1 MGIVGQHLDG
11 MKSLLVVL
19 LHLSLTLAA
28 APDLLVY
35 GLGDRVKLNPAT
47 TASPSSAGRPPSSS
61 AGRLSEDS
69 SNDLRWWIND
79 GWKPATQRPLSES
92 LLNLPM
98 QKRSAEPRESFGDG
112 YFNFN

>member
-1 MGIVGQHLDG
+1 M
-11 MKSLLVVL
+11 VL
-19 LHLSLTLAA
+19 LHLSLALAA

-47 TASPSSAGRPPSSS
+47 TASPSSSSS
-61 AGRLSEDS
+61 AGRPSEDS
-69 SNDLRWWIND
+69 SNDLRWWING
-79 GWKPATQRPLSES
+79 GWKLAGQRPLSES

>member
-1 MGIVGQHLDG
+1 MGVGQHLDG

-19 LHLSLTLAA
+19 LHLTLAQAA

-47 TASPSSAGRPPSSS
+47 KASPSSAGRPPS
-61 AGRLSEDS
+61 DS
-69 SNDLRWWIND
+69 SNDLRWWING
-79 GWKPATQRPLSES
+79 GWKPAGQRPLSES

>member
-1 MGIVGQHLDG
+1 M
-11 MKSLLVVL
+11 VL
-19 LHLSLTLAA
+19 LHLSLALAA

-47 TASPSSAGRPPSSS
+47 TASPSSAGRPSSSSSSS
-61 AGRLSEDS
+61 AGRPSEDS
-69 SNDLRWWIND
+69 SNDLRWWING
-79 GWKPATQRPLSES
+79 GWKPAGQRPLSES